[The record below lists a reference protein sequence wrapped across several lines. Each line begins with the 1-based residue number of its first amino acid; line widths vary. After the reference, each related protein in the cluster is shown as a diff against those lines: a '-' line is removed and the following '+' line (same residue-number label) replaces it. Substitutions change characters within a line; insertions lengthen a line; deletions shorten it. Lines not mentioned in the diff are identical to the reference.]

1 MTPNSTSAALAMLAS
16 TGRPMATSESFMPPC
31 VLSETILYRY
41 RRTRHREIDKL
52 PVGMET
58 HGNAARFHV
67 GSKAKP
73 CSRDFAG
80 PRASRLISPVRM
92 NGIER
97 GAQAL
102 NMVTAHESSPA
113 RRPGARALAALALTL
128 GGCLSNPPGVRGVAG
143 TAPAPNVF
151 WTPPQQRAPRD
162 TTRAT
167 PSPSP
172 ALPADLAQRVQALTL
187 SDIVDLGLRRNT
199 ATAAAWADARAA
211 AATYGA
217 ARGQYYPTVSV
228 TATATTV
235 KTAATAG
242 RVSVQQQLY
251 GPTLNASWLLF
262 DFGVRSGSVAGAR
275 EALLAADW
283 THNAVI
289 QNVVLDVETAY
300 FQYHATKALLAAQQ
314 TTLKE
319 AQTNL
324 EAAEQRHRVGLAIIA
339 DVLQA
344 KTALSQVQ
352 LTLETIEGTLHTTRG
367 ALPPDTTPP
376 LGITDS
382 LDVLIDRAVRER
394 PDLMA
399 ARATAQASQAR
410 VAVARGQALPS
421 LVVSGT
427 GAGTYFFSRPL
438 TTQQGNSY
446 SATIGLQIPLF
457 SGWSQFYDVRAATAT
472 ARAADERRKGVEQL
486 VIFQVFN
493 SFYALRTATQRVR
506 TSGDLLAS
514 AVQSEQVALGR
525 YRAGAGSL
533 LDLLT
538 AQAVLADAR
547 AQVIEARLTWYTTLA
562 QLGHDAG
569 ILGLDGRSGLHLQT
583 DSSGPNR

>member
-1 MTPNSTSAALAMLAS
+1 MIGGSISGSSRTDKRVYPMTPNNTRAALIMLAS
-16 TGRPMATSESFMPPC
+16 TGRPMATSESFMPQS
-31 VLSETILYRY
+31 VLSGVILYAIDERGAAKSTQLAV
-41 RRTRHREIDKL
+41 RT
-52 PVGMET
+52 ET
-58 HGNAARFHV
+58 WGNAARFHV
-67 GSKAKP
+67 GPKGNRAP
-73 CSRDFAG
+73 GTLQGLC
-80 PRASRLISPVRM
+80 ASRLISPVRM

-97 GAQAL
+97 GAQPL
-102 NMVTAHESSPA
+102 HMVTATDGSPA
-113 RRPGARALAALALTL
+113 RRGGARAMGKLALL
-128 GGCLSNPPGVRGVAG
+128 GLSACLSNPPGVRGVAG

-151 WTPPQQRAPRD
+151 WTPPQERAPRD

-167 PSPSP
+167 PSPF
-172 ALPADLAQRVQALTL
+172 LPPDLAQRVQALTL
-187 SDIVDLGLRRNT
+187 TDIVDIALRNNT

-262 DFGVRSGSVAGAR
+262 DFGVRWGSVAGAR

-324 EAAEQRHRVGLAIIA
+324 AAAEQRHRVGLATIA

-344 KTALSQVQ
+344 KTARSQAQ
-352 LTLETIEGTLHTTRG
+352 LALETTEGMLQTTRG
-367 ALPPDTTPP
+367 ALALSMGLPANVAYDVALPPDTTPP

-399 ARATAQASQAR
+399 ARATAQASHAR

-427 GAGTYFFSRPL
+427 GAGTYFFSRP
-438 TTQQGNSY
+438 
-446 SATIGLQIPLF
+446 
-457 SGWSQFYDVRAATAT
+457 
-472 ARAADERRKGVEQL
+472 
-486 VIFQVFN
+486 
-493 SFYALRTATQRVR
+493 
-506 TSGDLLAS
+506 
-514 AVQSEQVALGR
+514 
-525 YRAGAGSL
+525 
-533 LDLLT
+533 LT

-569 ILGLDGRSGLHLQT
+569 ILGLDGGSGLHLQT

>member
-1 MTPNSTSAALAMLAS
+1 
-16 TGRPMATSESFMPPC
+16 
-31 VLSETILYRY
+31 
-41 RRTRHREIDKL
+41 
-52 PVGMET
+52 
-58 HGNAARFHV
+58 
-67 GSKAKP
+67 
-73 CSRDFAG
+73 
-80 PRASRLISPVRM
+80 
-92 NGIER
+92 
-97 GAQAL
+97 
-102 NMVTAHESSPA
+102 MVTASESLPA
-113 RRPGARALAALALTL
+113 RHLRARALAALALTL

-151 WTPPQQRAPRD
+151 WTPPPPPSPPPPAPLRTRADTSRAP
-162 TTRAT
+162 AGL
-167 PSPSP
+167 PS
-172 ALPADLAQRVQALTL
+172 DLAQRVQALTL
-187 SDIVDLGLRRNT
+187 TDIVDIALRNNT

-217 ARGQYYPTVSV
+217 ARGQYYPNVSV
-228 TATATTV
+228 AATATTV

-251 GPTLNASWLLF
+251 GPTLNASWLVF

-324 EAAEQRHRVGLAIIA
+324 EAAEQRHRVGLATIA

-344 KTALSQVQ
+344 KTARSQAQ
-352 LTLETIEGTLHTTRG
+352 LALETTEGMLQTTRG
-367 ALPPDTTPP
+367 ALALSMGLPANVAYDVALPPDTTPP

-399 ARATAQASQAR
+399 ARATAQASQAH